1 MSVRQLANKR
11 TGTFSCLAWKTA
23 NVKTKD
29 AGLHFIGAVLALCI
43 SVCPPWRHLRKR
55 GCRGIQ
61 FNLGIIWKR
70 VVSFTHPAALLSGSN
85 PGTNWM
91 RGSVG
96 SGACLDV
103 LVKQKLLMMPEIKPA
118 PLVIRFLILS
128 VCAVYSKPQIL
139 NTFILL
145 KWPFKKTGVN
155 EETVTLKSFYSK
167 FKQNFPQNWED
178 IEPSASAGLYSRRC
192 TFMCTQWPDL
202 DKTVTQLPLN

>member
-1 MSVRQLANKR
+1 
-11 TGTFSCLAWKTA
+11 
-23 NVKTKD
+23 
-29 AGLHFIGAVLALCI
+29 
-43 SVCPPWRHLRKR
+43 
-55 GCRGIQ
+55 
-61 FNLGIIWKR
+61 
-70 VVSFTHPAALLSGSN
+70 
-85 PGTNWM
+85 M

-167 FKQNFPQNWED
+167 FKQNFPQN
-178 IEPSASAGLYSRRC
+178 
-192 TFMCTQWPDL
+192 
-202 DKTVTQLPLN
+202 